1 MSTIDTQA
9 LLAEISP
16 QAPSGEMDLATD
28 PAFIELEITIE
39 GTPEREFDGQ
49 TIQEAKGPNWK
60 AVRDA
65 AVKLLSRGH
74 DLRVAMFLTRALV
87 HTDGLDGLATGLDL
101 LHGMVDRYWD
111 SLYPLLD
118 PEDDNDPMQRLNI
131 LASLSMGDHILEPL
145 RRTPLCASP
154 SLGKFSFRDILIAH
168 GRIAATDNGPAP
180 VPRMVNI
187 EAAFKDSDIACLLAT
202 RAAIER
208 SANRLAA
215 LRSVL
220 KEKMN
225 GSDSGDL
232 TDFGKLKGVL
242 SEMEAHMEKLLA
254 GCRMPTSESEAQSG
268 TGDQDAPAP
277 GPTAVQPVDG
287 AEVIINGRQDVIR
300 LLDKICRYYEQHEPG
315 SPIPLLLGRAR
326 QLVEKNFIEI
336 IRNLAPDS
344 VEQINRLFCM
354 NEESQ

>member
-1 MSTIDTQA
+1 MSTIDTEA
-9 LLAEISP
+9 LLAQISP
-16 QAPSGEMDLATD
+16 QAPSGETDLATD
-28 PAFIELEITIE
+28 PAFIDLGIKIE

-49 TIQEAKGPNWK
+49 TIQEAKDPNWNE
-60 AVRDA
+60 VRQA

-87 HTDGLDGLATGLDL
+87 HTDGLDGLATGLSL
-101 LHGMVDRYWD
+101 LHGMIDRYWD

-118 PEDDNDPMQRLNI
+118 PEDDHDPMQRLNI

-145 RRTPLCASP
+145 KRTPLCASP
-154 SLGKFSFRDILIAH
+154 RLGKFSFRDILMAH
-168 GRIAATDNGPAP
+168 GRIGAADNGHAP
-180 VPRMVNI
+180 IAKMVDI
-187 EAAFKDSDIACLLAT
+187 EAAFKDSDVHYLLANQ
-202 RAAIER
+202 AAIER
-208 SANRLAA
+208 TSDRLAA

-225 GSDSGDL
+225 GSDAGGL
-232 TDFGKLKGVL
+232 TDFGKLDGVL

-254 GCRMPTSESEAQSG
+254 GCKLPSSESEPQTG
-268 TGDQDAPAP
+268 TGDPDAPATRP
-277 GPTAVQPVDG
+277 ISVQSGDG
-287 AEVIINGRQDVIR
+287 AAEIINGRKDVIR

-344 VEQINRLFCM
+344 VEQINRLFYV